1 MFSIY
6 SILLQP
12 ISHSFETFLC
22 KNDSI
27 IECYGYHMHVYM
39 YTVHMD
45 MYILY
50 IWLYVEAVYCKDFN
64 VCGFKL
70 HPTVLLMS
78 YFNKLQLREFCKIVV
93 GDSKHGC
100 SSLIIF
106 LHFTFMESTW
116 DLFSLFLSNV
126 NLWKCCGFLTNVVTY
141 QVYNSHWVK
150 S

>member
-1 MFSIY
+1 MVTI
-6 SILLQP
+6 
-12 ISHSFETFLC
+12 C
-22 KNDSI
+22 
-27 IECYGYHMHVYM
+27 M
-39 YTVHMD
+39 YTCIHMD

-64 VCGFKL
+64 ISGFKL

-78 YFNKLQLREFCKIVV
+78 YFNKLQLREFCKNVV
-93 GDSKHGC
+93 GDSKHGYSSILLSIC

-126 NLWKCCGFLTNVVTY
+126 KLWKCCGFLTNVVTY
-141 QVYNSHWVK
+141 WVYNSYWVK